1 MLYLILV
8 IYNRHV
14 HGIRESVDERT
25 FFPEASS
32 GTSRSYAD
40 SYHQQLSVNSY
51 KSYSNSP
58 FHNINDDNHTRQ
70 QEQQQQQQQHCFVLG
85 TDFKSTTTSSNKD
98 KESET
103 TQKPLHHFFGEWT
116 PKNTDSWL
124 DLASNSRIQTGYNKY
139 EHDHT
144 FCCCC

>member
-1 MLYLILV
+1 MTL
-8 IYNRHV
+8 
-14 HGIRESVDERT
+14 SFFRT

-40 SYHQQLSVNSY
+40 SYQQLSVNSY
-51 KSYSNSP
+51 KSYSSSP
-58 FHNINDDNHTRQ
+58 FHNINDNQTRQ
-70 QEQQQQQQQHCFVLG
+70 QEQQQQQHCFVLG
-85 TDFKSTTTSSNKD
+85 TDFKSTRPSNNKD

-124 DLASNSRIQTGYNKY
+124 DLASNSRIRTGSNEY
-139 EHDHT
+139 
-144 FCCCC
+144 